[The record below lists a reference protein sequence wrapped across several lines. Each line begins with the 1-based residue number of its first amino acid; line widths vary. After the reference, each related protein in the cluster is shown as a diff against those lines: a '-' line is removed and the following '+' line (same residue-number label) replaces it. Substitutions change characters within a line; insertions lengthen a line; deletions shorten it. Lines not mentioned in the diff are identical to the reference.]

1 MTPPEHNRRIVLAER
16 PRGRAT
22 LSSFRLEQVPIPPL
36 RDNELLLRTLWA
48 DT

>member
-1 MTPPEHNRRIVLAER
+1 MTEPKHNRRIVLAER

-22 LSSFRLEQVPIPPL
+22 LSSFRFGKLVV
-36 RDNELLLRTLWA
+36 NVGGA